1 MCECVSEL
9 ISRFA
14 FLPAPN
20 MPTRYQRPQSAKPAG
35 RGRAGASRP
44 RSAPLD
50 TVDDTYEDG
59 EYEAV
64 DGLPPGDDLPPM
76 DEDDNEDDDEED
88 DVIAEADEQVEDKEQ
103 DQYQEDV
110 RETEA
115 TSMPPLPVEEYTT
128 NYAAQRPATAPPPQH
143 MLPFAEDEEE
153 VSRQKRLML
162 DLHPHTVVGNC
173 VRSVNNALVEMRRGD
188 IIRSNGGALYAV
200 ELAQQL
206 SSTLPIIKA
215 LQDRLKRTHGA
226 VVFVTLARFHAVVEL
241 IARDLRE
248 IRVGRST
255 AGANAGRCVALSKQI
270 DAMRALQMRL
280 KPSQTAACA
289 HLAWQ

>member
-1 MCECVSEL
+1 MSSFRV
-9 ISRFA
+9 SRFCQHPICPRGTSVRSRQA
-14 FLPAPN
+14 CRAW
-20 MPTRYQRPQSAKPAG
+20 ACG
-35 RGRAGASRP
+35 RVAP

-76 DEDDNEDDDEED
+76 DEGDNEGDDEED
-88 DVIAEADEQVEDKEQ
+88 GVIAEADEQVEDKEQ

-110 RETEA
+110 RETKRHPCRRSLLRVYDELYARGQRRA
-115 TSMPPLPVEEYTT
+115 T
-128 NYAAQRPATAPPPQH
+128 QH

-173 VRSVNNALVEMRRGD
+173 VRSVNNALVEMQRGD
-188 IIRSNGGALYAV
+188 IIRSNGGALAV

-206 SSTLPIIKA
+206 NSTLPIIKA
-215 LQDRLKRTHGA
+215 LQDRLKSTHGA

>member
-1 MCECVSEL
+1 MSSFRV
-9 ISRFA
+9 SRFCQHPICPRGTSVRSRQS
-14 FLPAPN
+14 LP
-20 MPTRYQRPQSAKPAG
+20 G
-35 RGRAGASRP
+35 VGASRP

-153 VSRQKRLML
+153 VSR
-162 DLHPHTVVGNC
+162 
-173 VRSVNNALVEMRRGD
+173 RSG
-188 IIRSNGGALYAV
+188 
-200 ELAQQL
+200 
-206 SSTLPIIKA
+206 
-215 LQDRLKRTHGA
+215 
-226 VVFVTLARFHAVVEL
+226 
-241 IARDLRE
+241 
-248 IRVGRST
+248 
-255 AGANAGRCVALSKQI
+255 
-270 DAMRALQMRL
+270 
-280 KPSQTAACA
+280 
-289 HLAWQ
+289 